1 MKTTHRMLPWLLA
14 LAVQTGLAQ
23 SPATQ
28 AQDAT
33 SHTRH
38 ANQSAR
44 AQLPLADRQSFEDA
58 RRGLIESADDQ
69 VILGPSGRPV
79 WTLRGYEFLR
89 KEEAPD
95 TVHPGLWRHA
105 QVNLA
110 NGLFKVTDRLYQ
122 IRGFDLSN
130 MTILEGDTGLIV
142 IDPLVSTETARA
154 GMDLYYKHRP
164 RKPVVAVIYSHS
176 HVDHFGGVRGVV
188 NGEDVQAGKVRIIA
202 PAGFMEE
209 AVGENV
215 IAGNA
220 MSRRALFQF
229 GMLLPRNEKGQVD
242 AGLGKPSAPGTI
254 SLIAPTQL
262 IEKPVEQH
270 RIDGIDVVFE
280 LTPGAEAPSE
290 MIMYYPQ
297 LRVLNMT
304 EIATHNQH
312 NLLPIRG
319 ALVRDALSWSKYIGG
334 ALQRYGARSDIM
346 IAQHHWP
353 VWGSERLQRTL
364 RNQRDSYKFLHDQTV
379 RLMNHGYVAAEIAE
393 MIQMPSSLAQD
404 WSTHPFYGHLKHNIK
419 AIYQRYLGYYEGN
432 PVQLEALP
440 PVPAARKAVEYMGG
454 IQAVLQRAQQDFERG
469 EYRWV
474 AQVASQLVFAEPQNT
489 AARQLAARAYEQLGY
504 QQESATARN
513 AFLQGAM
520 ELRNGPPQLPAFI
533 SASPD
538 VIRALPLDMF
548 FDFLGVR
555 LNGEKAQGKTLVLN
569 WRFTDTQ
576 QNYVLNLE
584 NSALTHSTNSQAPNA
599 DATLTLTRATLDDI
613 SLQKTTFP
621 AAVQAGLIGI
631 GGNPQKVMELLGLLE
646 GFSPG
651 FPVVEPRPG
660 R

>member
-1 MKTTHRMLPWLLA
+1 MKKPHRILCWLLWLAAQSA
-14 LAVQTGLAQ
+14 LAQT
-23 SPATQ
+23 PPPQ
-28 AQDAT
+28 AQDAS
-33 SHTRH
+33 SHTRQ
-38 ANQSAR
+38 ANQAAR
-44 AQLPLADRQSFEDA
+44 AQLPMADRVSFDEA
-58 RRGLIESADDQ
+58 RRGLIEAADNQ
-69 VILGPSGRPV
+69 VIMGPTGRPV

-89 KEEAPD
+89 QEAAPD

-105 QVNLA
+105 QVNMA
-110 NGLFKVTDRLYQ
+110 NGLFKVTDRIYQ

-130 MTILEGDTGLIV
+130 MTVIEGDTGLIV
-142 IDPLVSTETARA
+142 VDPLVSTETAKA
-154 GMDLYYKHRP
+154 GLDLYYKHRP

-188 NGEDVQAGKVRIIA
+188 DEAAVQAGQVKIIA

-220 MSRRALFQF
+220 MSRRALYQF
-229 GMLLPRNEKGQVD
+229 GMLLPRHEKGQVD

-254 SLIAPTQL
+254 SLIAPNQL
-262 IEKPVEQH
+262 IQKPVEQH
-270 RIDGIDVVFE
+270 RIDGIDIVFE

-290 MIMYYPQ
+290 MIMYHPQ
-297 LRVLNMT
+297 FRVLNMT
-304 EIATHNQH
+304 EIATQNMH

-319 ALVRDALSWSKYIGG
+319 ALVRDALTWSKYIGS
-334 ALQRYGARSDIM
+334 ALQRYGARSDVM

-353 VWGSERLQRTL
+353 VWGSDRLQRTL
-364 RNQRDSYKFLHDQTV
+364 RNQRDTYKYLHDQTV
-379 RLMNHGYVAAEIAE
+379 RLMNHGYVASEIAE
-393 MIQMPSSLAQD
+393 MIQLPASLAQD

-419 AIYQRYLGYYEGN
+419 AIYQRYLGYYDGN

-440 PVPAARKAVEYMGG
+440 PAPAARKAIEYMGG
-454 IQAVLQRAQQDFERG
+454 AQAVLQRAQQDYERG

-474 AQVASQLVFAEPQNT
+474 AQVASQLVFADPQNA
-489 AARQLAARAYEQLGY
+489 AARQLAANAYEQLGY

-520 ELRNGPPQLPAFI
+520 ELRKGVPQLPAFI

-555 LNGEKAQGKTLVLN
+555 LNGDKAHGKTLVLN

-584 NSALTHSTNSQAPNA
+584 NSALTYTADSQAPNA
-599 DATLTLTRATLDDI
+599 DATLTLTRATLDEI

-621 AAVQAGLIGI
+621 AALQAGKITL
-631 GGNPQKVMELLGLLE
+631 GGNGQKVMELLGMLDT
-646 GFSPG
+646 FTPG
-651 FPVVEPRPG
+651 FAVVEPRPA